1 MPTVSI
7 AKGKGYSKH
16 NDRSLEPKDKEKQ
29 SWNKELSCLNIV
41 YKNEPVRQEYEKIFG
56 VALDKY
62 NQKQVE
68 KGRPDRQIKNYYEKI
83 SRSKQEKTCY
93 ELIVQIGSQ
102 DDKFNDQY
110 PEIQKALDEYNQS
123 FQERNPNFH
132 VFQQITHRD
141 ESGMDHTHIM
151 FIPVSSGNKRGLET
165 KNSLGGALK
174 DMGYSRN
181 GFDEWRSHEQN
192 ALIDIMKSYQL
203 EFEKGDGRQEHYNVI
218 KYKERKFYEQ
228 QAEKE
233 QDRLS
238 ELQKRSQKAEKEILD
253 IETTKTQLQAEI
265 NDLEAKKNNLIKSPA
280 FEMTETHEIQSIVSE
295 LEDKQEE
302 LIQQFRN
309 RSLDKKKEISGLT
322 PEKLTDENIKIKG
335 FRNDR
340 VEMSIDTWNQI
351 KSSHNRLVDTYNTL
365 KEQFA
370 DLITKYFR
378 LKEVFIKKAEDVFEL
393 FHRIRRSPRQVKIE
407 EYEHAH
413 EQILQSEISK
423 KRLLAENERLI
434 QSIQNKTEI
443 IEDYQEQ
450 LSTKNELIS
459 DTIDFL
465 DAFENNGISLLESF
479 AYRNNWNYDYLKSF
493 IPERSMQ
500 KQHDDWEIER

>member
-1 MPTVSI
+1 
-7 AKGKGYSKH
+7 
-16 NDRSLEPKDKEKQ
+16 
-29 SWNKELSCLNIV
+29 
-41 YKNEPVRQEYEKIFG
+41 
-56 VALDKY
+56 
-62 NQKQVE
+62 
-68 KGRPDRQIKNYYEKI
+68 
-83 SRSKQEKTCY
+83 
-93 ELIVQIGSQ
+93 
-102 DDKFNDQY
+102 
-110 PEIQKALDEYNQS
+110 
-123 FQERNPNFH
+123 
-132 VFQQITHRD
+132 
-141 ESGMDHTHIM
+141 
-151 FIPVSSGNKRGLET
+151 
-165 KNSLGGALK
+165 
-174 DMGYSRN
+174 
-181 GFDEWRSHEQN
+181 
-192 ALIDIMKSYQL
+192 
-203 EFEKGDGRQEHYNVI
+203 
-218 KYKERKFYEQ
+218 
-228 QAEKE
+228 
-233 QDRLS
+233 
-238 ELQKRSQKAEKEILD
+238 
-253 IETTKTQLQAEI
+253 
-265 NDLEAKKNNLIKSPA
+265 
-280 FEMTETHEIQSIVSE
+280 MTETHEIQSIVSE